1 MLFNDVQAILSTIQS
16 DPELQRLAFAEC
28 EDLYRELFIG
38 HGSEHTGAD
47 ILSSMDLS
55 YESHRQSVK
64 SYLKDILA
72 IENEIEKIK
81 IDLNTENESLV
92 YIELMNRR
100 SQSVVQISSPFEQHY
115 HPVVTEE
122 PCGCETSCDCNID
135 YSDDDDDYALYDTYE
150 DYDDCLY
157 NAAEDRELNRL
168 VEEQY
173 DRLLEVMKNTVY
185 VTLVN
190 YKGEGE
196 CDAILGTVAHLRTF
210 YSKYSYGG

>member
-1 MLFNDVQAILSTIQS
+1 MLFNDVQAILSAIQA

-28 EDLYRELFIG
+28 EDLYSELLIG

-55 YESHRQSVK
+55 YESHRQSVN
-64 SYLKDILA
+64 SYLKDILE
-72 IENEIEKIK
+72 IEKEVEKIK
-81 IDLNTENESLV
+81 IDLNTDNESLI

-100 SQSVVQISSPFEQHY
+100 SQSVAQISSPFEQHY
-115 HPVVTEE
+115 YPVVSED
-122 PCGCETSCDCNID
+122 PCSCECSCDCDID
-135 YSDDDDDYALYDTYE
+135 YGDDDDDYALYDTYE
-150 DYDDCLY
+150 DYPY
-157 NAAEDRELNRL
+157 NAMEDRELNQL

-173 DRLLEVMKNTVY
+173 DRLIEVMKNTVY